1 MTQGEK
7 TLYHAVISVYLN
19 IGLLDP
25 RAVCRRVHAEY
36 RNGRVPLN
44 AAEGF
49 IRQIIGWREYMRGIY
64 WLKMPGYAETNFF
77 GAKRPLPEFYW
88 TGETDM
94 NCLRQCIT
102 QTRKEAYAPIT
113 FTWVTFCTGHGYSPA
128 GSLGSVTCRE
138 NLACYRSAENTRC
151 SNWLSGEA
159 GYYASLV
166 LGLCFLATQM
176 LTVSSPSRAR

>member
-77 GAKRPLPEFYW
+77 GAKRPCRNS
-88 TGETDM
+88 TG
-94 NCLRQCIT
+94 
-102 QTRKEAYAPIT
+102 
-113 FTWVTFCTGHGYSPA
+113 PA
-128 GSLGSVTCRE
+128 RPT
-138 NLACYRSAENTRC
+138 
-151 SNWLSGEA
+151 
-159 GYYASLV
+159 
-166 LGLCFLATQM
+166 
-176 LTVSSPSRAR
+176 